1 MMGETIF
8 ATMSRLATEHNA
20 INLGQGFPDTPGPA
34 LAIEAGVR
42 SLRAG
47 HNQYAPAGGVPEL
60 RTRVAS
66 IWSQR
71 LGRPIDP
78 LRDVTITVGA
88 TEAIAAACLA
98 WLEPGD
104 EAIVLEPAYDA
115 YLWAVRMA
123 GATPVGVDL
132 GSTMRLDAERLE
144 QAITPRTRMLIVNSP
159 HNPSGMVVSD
169 EELAAISAVATRH
182 DLRVLSDEVYEFL
195 VYEGSHRSIATFD
208 AMADRTVVVSSAA
221 KTFGLTGWKVGWAIG
236 PADLVSEV
244 RSQAQYLTYAGATP
258 LQHAV
263 ADALGNLDLI
273 VPLVRDPLAR
283 QRDVLVDGLA
293 KLGFTPLA
301 TQAGYFV
308 LTDLGPV
315 EAETATEAALILAE
329 RAGIVTIPIEP
340 FYVEPERAPLV
351 LRWSFARQ
359 ATTLRDALAQLRRA
373 ADRGLLA
380 PKTR

>member
-8 ATMSRLATEHNA
+8 ATMSRLAVEHNA

-60 RTRVAS
+60 RARVAS

-78 LRDVTITVGA
+78 ARDVTITVGA

-98 WLEPGD
+98 WLEPGN
-104 EAIVLEPAYDA
+104 EAVVLEPAYDA

-132 GSTMRLDAERLE
+132 GSAMRLDPERLE
-144 QAITPRTRMLIVNSP
+144 RAITPRTRMLIVNSP
-159 HNPSGMVVSD
+159 HNPSGMVATD
-169 EELAAISAVATRH
+169 EELAAISAVACRH

-195 VYEGSHRSIATFD
+195 VYEGQHRSIATFD

-244 RSQAQYLTYAGATP
+244 RSQSQYLTYAGATP

-263 ADALGNLDLI
+263 AEALGNLDLI
-273 VPLVRDPLAR
+273 VPLVRNPLAR

-293 KLGFTPLA
+293 KLGFNPLE

-308 LTDLGPV
+308 LTDLGPI
-315 EAETATEAALILAE
+315 EADTAAKAALMLVE
-329 RAGIVTIPIEP
+329 RAGIATIPIEP
-340 FYVEPERAPLV
+340 FYVEPTRAPLV

-359 ATTLRDALAQLRRA
+359 ATALRDALSQLRRA
-373 ADRGLLA
+373 VDRGMLA
-380 PKTR
+380 PAPH